1 MAKKIIDSLSDH
13 IRAAR
18 EANLPGEVVQRAK
31 DHILDTLAAIVSGSQ
46 LKPGRLGTQFARDQ
60 GGKEQC
66 SVLGSNV
73 RATAAAAALA
83 NGMCAHANETD
94 DSISQLH
101 PGCAIVP
108 AALAMA
114 ELLDGNGESFLNAVV
129 VGYDIGYRF
138 HKAFTQRSTSFG
150 ATFGA
155 AAAAGSLALLD
166 LRQTRFLISY
176 AGQQASGSRAWVADD
191 EHVEKAFDYAAMPAR
206 NGVTAAL
213 LVRSGFT
220 GNPDIL
226 EGDNNLMTT
235 YPPCDA
241 GELLRE
247 LGQRHDI
254 ARTGIKKYSV
264 GSPMMEA
271 VDAMAQIVA
280 EYKIQARDVVKVVAR
295 IFESGAR
302 TVNNR
307 SMPDVNIQY
316 ILSAILLD
324 GRLTFE
330 AAHDARRM
338 KEKELLDV
346 KERVQLVADSDLERT
361 GTHFQGIVEVILK
374 DGKTLRKHVTKCRG
388 RPENP
393 MSPEEV
399 EKKAASL
406 MEPILGEQ
414 KTQRAVE
421 LVHSLGSLPSIRS
434 LTKLLLSDSA
444 ASSS

>member
-1 MAKKIIDSLSDH
+1 VATKIIESLSDH
-13 IRAAR
+13 MLSAGTTQ
-18 EANLPGEVVQRAK
+18 LPKEVTQKAK
-31 DHILDTLAAIVSGSQ
+31 DHILDTIAAIVSGSR
-46 LKPGRLGTQFARDQ
+46 LKPGTLGIQLARDH
-60 GGKEQC
+60 GGTEQC
-66 SVLGSNV
+66 SVLGSRV
-73 RATAAAAALA
+73 RATAATAAFA
-83 NGMCAHANETD
+83 NGMCAHADETD

-114 ELLDGNGESFLNAVV
+114 ELLDGNGAKFLNAVV
-129 VGYDIGYRF
+129 LGYDIGYRF
-138 HKAFTQRSTSFG
+138 HKAFAQRSTSFG

-155 AAAAGSLALLD
+155 AAAAGSLAVLD

-176 AGQQASGSRAWVADD
+176 AGQQASGSRAWVGDD

-213 LVRSGFT
+213 LVRAGFT

-241 GELLRE
+241 DELLRN

-271 VDAMAQIVA
+271 VDAMAQLVG
-280 EYKIQARDVVKVVAR
+280 EQKIQARDVVKVVAR

-307 SMPDVNIQY
+307 SMPDVNVQY

-324 GRLTFE
+324 GKLTFE
-330 AAHDARRM
+330 AAHDIRRM
-338 KEKELLDV
+338 KEQELLDV
-346 KERVQLVADSDLERT
+346 KERVHLIADPELEGAT
-361 GTHFQGIVEVILK
+361 IHFQSIVEVILK
-374 DGKTLRKHVTKCRG
+374 DGKTLRKHVIKCRG
-388 RPENP
+388 RPDNP

-399 EKKAASL
+399 ERKATPL
-406 MEPILGEQ
+406 MEPVLGG
-414 KTQRAVE
+414 QRTRQVIE
-421 LVHSLGSLPSIRS
+421 TVRGLESLASIRD
-434 LTKLLLSDSA
+434 LTRILMPDGNA
-444 ASSS
+444 